1 MAILI
6 GALASCKKTFLDVN
20 TNPNAL
26 PSSTPDFVFT
36 SALTRITTNFALG
49 TTNDA
54 NGGGNVLGNEL
65 GSYWSGQWTQSSSYI
80 LDPTIFSYLFTNT
93 NFNYWDGWY
102 DILSDFEYAQKGAD
116 ASGQGFIKGP
126 ARVMKVFLFQ
136 QIVDAYGN
144 APYSQALKASENL
157 FPAFDDQKAIYEG
170 LIKDLDSAIVDIK
183 ANPFTGLGDAAD
195 VAFNGNNNTRWI
207 QFANSLK
214 LRILIRQSRISG
226 RSAYIIAEINKAAA
240 VTEGFLPAGVDVGIN
255 PGWLATAGKTN
266 GFYDRFAYDANG
278 ATRAFARY
286 PRPTKYLFDVLKATN
301 DTFRMKRIAYAA
313 GGENPNS
320 PGVSAKEEIISN
332 YVGVPFGVGSGYTAP
347 TTSYIGPS
355 VFVKG
360 QFNKP
365 YHIMTAA
372 EVQFLLAE
380 AKQLYG
386 AGVNLTGTAQS
397 YYEQGVKESFRL
409 TGTAASAATTL
420 LTSGINEADWSA
432 STDKLKAIWMQKWIA
447 LTNFGGLEA
456 WAEYRRTNYPN
467 TPQSSSVPP
476 GSPRPLR
483 LFYPGTEQASN
494 TANVLAQGNVDV
506 FSTRIFWDID

>member
-1 MAILI
+1 MRLKNIIWMAIMV
-6 GALASCKKTFLDVN
+6 GALASCKKSWLDVN

-36 SALTRITTNFALG
+36 
-49 TTNDA
+49 
-54 NGGGNVLGNEL
+54 NGLVRVTSGDGNLLGNEL
-65 GSYWSGQWTQSSSYI
+65 ASYWAGQWTQSSSYI
-80 LDPTIFSYLFTNT
+80 LSPTIFSYLFTNT
-93 NFNYWDGWY
+93 DFNYWDGWY
-102 DILSDFEYAQKGAD
+102 DILSDFDYAQKGAD

-126 ARVMKVFLFQ
+126 SRVMKAFIYQ

-144 APYSQALKASENL
+144 APYSEALKGSENL
-157 FPAFDDQKAIYEG
+157 FPKFDDQKAIYEG

-183 ANPFTGLGDAAD
+183 ANPFTGAGGASD
-195 VAFNGNNNTRWI
+195 VAFKGNSTRWI

-214 LRILIRQSRISG
+214 LRILIRQSRIAG

-240 VTEGFLPAGVDVGIN
+240 VTEGFLPAGVDVGVN

-266 GFYDRFAYDANG
+266 PYYDRFAYDANG

-301 DTFRMKRIAYAA
+301 DTFRMKKVAYAA
-313 GGENPNS
+313 GGENPNN
-320 PGVSAKEEIISN
+320 PGVSTKPEIISN

-347 TTSYIGPS
+347 SSSYIGPS

-365 YHIMTAA
+365 YLIMTAA
-372 EVQFLLAE
+372 ELQFLLAE

-420 LTSGINEADWSA
+420 LSSGINEADWAA

-467 TPQSSSVPP
+467 TPESSSVPP

-494 TANVLAQGNVDV
+494 TANVLAQGTVDV
-506 FSTRIFWDID
+506 FRTRIFWDID